1 MYFQVSH
8 LAGRTVKT
16 TDSGEGDIT
25 VVPNVEAI
33 IDDFRILG
41 RGLVSN
47 IQIQCKAHPSDTTHN
62 A

>member
-47 IQIQCKAHPSDTTHN
+47 IQIQR
-62 A
+62 